1 MLLLCGQGVTQA
13 HVIKRLIANELQYRH
28 KHYTD
33 ACVRIIT
40 VRWHMSDDEMSDE
53 EYLASVRKAREE
65 SVRFFDSAN
74 KPEREHWVANEFLGN
89 LGVEFTESE
98 IQCVADEPPDIRFR
112 SASFEVKEIL
122 DKGRRRH
129 ADFKTALEKANSA
142 RSPRDLLEPVTPRDI
157 TYAEVCNLVEA
168 EVVRFAEKYAP
179 ATRSNL
185 DLLFYVN
192 LEDVFGY
199 VATPLPPP
207 SKWEVYGFRSVSL
220 VMGRLAGVL
229 MAAQTAPDFLKNNG
243 PRVILKPRDHEK
255 NAI

>member
-1 MLLLCGQGVTQA
+1 
-13 HVIKRLIANELQYRH
+13 
-28 KHYTD
+28 
-33 ACVRIIT
+33 
-40 VRWHMSDDEMSDE
+40 MSGDEMSDE
-53 EYLASVRKAREE
+53 DYLASVRKAREE
-65 SVRFFDSAN
+65 SVKFFGAAN
-74 KPEREHWVANEFLGN
+74 KPERERWVANEFLGN
-89 LGVEFTESE
+89 LGVEFAESE

-112 SASFEVKEIL
+112 SASFEIKEII

-129 ADFKTALEKANSA
+129 ADCKTALEKANSA
-142 RSPRDLLEPVTPRDI
+142 SSPQDLLEPVTPRDI
-157 TYAEVCNLVEA
+157 TYTEVCDLVEA

-199 VATPLPPP
+199 VATPLPPL
-207 SKWEVYGFRSVSL
+207 SKWGAYGFRSVSI

-229 MAAQTAPDFLKNNG
+229 MAAQTAPDFLKECG
-243 PRVILKPRDHEK
+243 PRVILKPRNHAK

>member
-1 MLLLCGQGVTQA
+1 
-13 HVIKRLIANELQYRH
+13 
-28 KHYTD
+28 
-33 ACVRIIT
+33 
-40 VRWHMSDDEMSDE
+40 MSDDELSDE

-65 SVRFFDSAN
+65 SVRFFDPAN
-74 KPEREHWVANEFLGN
+74 KPERERWVANTFLWN
-89 LGVEFTESE
+89 LGVEFAESE

-122 DKGRRRH
+122 DEGRRRH
-129 ADFKTALEKANSA
+129 ADYKTALEKANSA
-142 RSPRDLLEPVTPRDI
+142 DSPRDLLEPVTPRDI
-157 TYAEVCNLVEA
+157 TYAEVCNLVET
-168 EVVRFAEKYAP
+168 EVKRFARKYAP
-179 ATRSNL
+179 ATRNNL

>member
-1 MLLLCGQGVTQA
+1 
-13 HVIKRLIANELQYRH
+13 
-28 KHYTD
+28 
-33 ACVRIIT
+33 
-40 VRWHMSDDEMSDE
+40 MSDE

-74 KPEREHWVANEFLGN
+74 KPERERWVASEFLAN
-89 LGVEFTESE
+89 LGLEFTESE
-98 IQCVADEPPDIRFR
+98 IQCVSDEPPDIRFR
-112 SASFEVKEIL
+112 SAAFEVKEIL

-129 ADFKTALEKANSA
+129 TEFKTALEKANSA
-142 RSPRDLLEPVTPRDI
+142 RSPSDLLEPVTPRDI
-157 TYAEVCNLVEA
+157 TYTEVCNLVVA
-168 EVVRFAEKYAP
+168 EVVRFAAKYAP

-207 SKWEVYGFRSVSL
+207 SKWEAYGFRSISV

-229 MAAQTAPDFLKNNG
+229 MAAQTAPDFLKNSG

>member
-1 MLLLCGQGVTQA
+1 
-13 HVIKRLIANELQYRH
+13 
-28 KHYTD
+28 
-33 ACVRIIT
+33 
-40 VRWHMSDDEMSDE
+40 MSDDEISDE

-74 KPEREHWVANEFLGN
+74 KSERERWVANEFLWN
-89 LGVEFTESE
+89 LGVEFLESE
-98 IQCVADEPPDIRFR
+98 IQCVADDPPDIRFR
-112 SASFEVKEIL
+112 SASFEIKEIM
-122 DKGRRRH
+122 DEGRRRH
-129 ADFKTALEKANSA
+129 ANYKTALEKANSA
-142 RSPRDLLEPVTPRDI
+142 ASPRDLLEQVTPRDI

-168 EVVRFAEKYAP
+168 EVRRFAQKYAP

-185 DLLFYVN
+185 DLLFYIN

-220 VMGRLAGVL
+220 VMGRLAAVL
-229 MAAQTAPDFLKNNG
+229 MVAKAAPDFLKDSG

-255 NAI
+255 HGI